1 MALYVR
7 DDEVDR
13 LASEVQRVYGSK
25 TKTEAV
31 RVALTRALEEKKK
44 ETPLVERLKAL
55 QQEVRRLGTPDPDFD
70 QKKYTD
76 EMWGDI

>member
-7 DDEVDR
+7 DDDVDR
-13 LASEVQRVYGSK
+13 LATEVQRAFGTK

-31 RVALTRALEEKKK
+31 RVALQRALEEKKK

-70 QKKYTD
+70 QKKFTD